1 MKILYITYIDFGNM
15 SSGSNVRPQK
25 IYEAFINR
33 GHEIKLISTQQNR
46 HLTRSKVAINAIK
59 WVKKNDFD
67 ACYVELPSGP
77 IFNPFDI
84 QLLKVISKKNK
95 PIHVFY
101 RDAYWLLAEDFLSN
115 NEKKSIKTKLTKI
128 LQKRDLRVYNKT
140 VNMFYMPTE
149 TFIKEFSKY
158 YKFRK
163 MKILPPGVDNNIN
176 SEYKITYTGIYV
188 GGSTKPYGVDILIKA
203 YELLNKDIT
212 TYKLIIIT
220 RIGELENEEKLKNK
234 YDWLTILHKSG
245 KKELEPL
252 YRKADCA
259 FLPQRKSFY
268 LDISFGI
275 KMFEYI
281 GYGLPIIVNDLFE
294 MKRFVEDNG
303 IGLSYNKTAK
313 SLAES
318 IKSFYSSGKQYD
330 IRKNII
336 RTCNENL
343 WVSRVDTIIDDFE
356 DEIQK

>member
-46 HLTRSKVAINAIK
+46 YLERSKVALNAIS
-59 WVKKNDFD
+59 WVKKNNFD

-77 IFNPFDI
+77 IFNLIDI
-84 QLLKVISKKNK
+84 YLLKVISKKNK

-101 RDAYWLLAEDFLSN
+101 RDAYWLLAEDFFS
-115 NEKKSIKTKLTKI
+115 KDIKNLVKIKLTEI

-140 VNMFYMPTE
+140 ISMLYMPTE
-149 TFIKEFSKY
+149 TCIKEFSKY
-158 YKFRK
+158 YKFK
-163 MKILPPGVDNNIN
+163 NMKPLPPGTDNNHHF
-176 SEYKITYTGIYV
+176 EYKITHTGIYV

-203 YELLNKDIT
+203 YEILNKDID
-212 TYKLIIIT
+212 TYKLIIVT
-220 RIGELENEEKLKNK
+220 RNGELQNEEELNNT
-234 YDWLTILHKSG
+234 YDWIIIVHKSG

-259 FLPQRKSFY
+259 FLPQRKSLY
-268 LDISFGI
+268 LDMSFGI

-303 IGLSYNKTAK
+303 IGISYNKTAE

-318 IKSFYSSGKQYD
+318 IKSFYSDGKQHD

-343 WVSRVDTIIDDFE
+343 WVSRVDTIVSDFE
-356 DEIQK
+356 YEIQK